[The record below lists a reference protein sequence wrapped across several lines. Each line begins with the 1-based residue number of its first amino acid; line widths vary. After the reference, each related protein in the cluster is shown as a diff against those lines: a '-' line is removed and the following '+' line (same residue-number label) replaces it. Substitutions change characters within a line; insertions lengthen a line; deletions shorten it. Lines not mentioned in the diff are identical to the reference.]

1 MTTDVPTIAWTGD
14 ALRLLDQTV
23 LPARVEHLEVRDV
36 DALVDAIRRLVV
48 RGAPALGVAGAFGVA
63 IAVRQAE
70 REGWDHAARDAAIAR
85 VREARPT
92 AVNLAAGVD
101 RVLPR
106 VPEGAAAVAAE
117 AQAVLD
123 EDVRANRAIGVHG
136 ADWLESRCP
145 RRPLRLLTHCNAGA
159 LATAGWGTALGVV
172 RELHARDR
180 VEMVYADETRPLL
193 QGSRLTAWELRE
205 AGIPCTVQVDAAAAG
220 TIMRGLVDA
229 AVIGADRIA
238 ANGDTANKV
247 GSLGVALAC
256 AAAGIPLLVAA
267 PWSTVDRAT
276 PAGDA
281 VPIEERPAEEV
292 LAWGGTPA
300 APDGVQAFNPAFDV
314 TPARLVTAL
323 ATETGVLEVAA
334 GVTPASRPQVRE
346 GAADRPARL

>member
-1 MTTDVPTIAWTGD
+1 M
-14 ALRLLDQTV
+14 
-23 LPARVEHLEVRDV
+23 
-36 DALVDAIRRLVV
+36 
-48 RGAPALGVAGAFGVA
+48 
-63 IAVRQAE
+63 
-70 REGWDHAARDAAIAR
+70 
-85 VREARPT
+85 
-92 AVNLAAGVD
+92 
-101 RVLPR
+101 PR

-123 EDVRANRAIGVHG
+123 EDVRANRAIGAHG
-136 ADWLESRCP
+136 ADWLAARCP
-145 RRPLRLLTHCNAGA
+145 GRPLRLLTHCNAGA

-180 VEMVYADETRPLL
+180 IELVYADETRPLL
-193 QGSRLTAWELRE
+193 QGSRLTAWELHE
-205 AGIPCTVQVDAAAAG
+205 SGIPCVVQADAAAAG

-276 PAGDA
+276 ESGADI
-281 VPIEERPAEEV
+281 PIEERAADEI
-292 LAWGGTPA
+292 LAFGGTRT
-300 APDGVQAFNPAFDV
+300 APDGVAAFNPAFDV

-323 ATETGVLEVAA
+323 ATETGVLEVSA
-334 GVTPASRPQVRE
+334 GAVPASCPQLRE
-346 GAADRPARL
+346 PLTERPARL